1 MTLAR
6 QVCAI
11 LLLLLLLGIPGMGL
25 AQSAP
30 SGSRLVVFPFEI
42 NADQE
47 LAYLQDSLPLM
58 LSDKLRDL
66 GFEVLPPEAILALI
80 REQQVEY
87 LDLQTVRDLT
97 ILSRGQFGVYGS
109 FSQIGESIS
118 LDVRVVEPFGTRD
131 AKALYISK
139 HGLINLLP
147 AIDEL
152 ARAIGAEAAREE
164 RITEITVRGT
174 DILDKDVVLMRMRT
188 QKGDL
193 YNPRELNADV
203 RRLFELGYFD
213 DVQVEVEDVHGGK
226 RITIAVKEKPLI
238 QAISVSGAEAIK
250 NDDIIAA
257 MNTKTNSVLNL
268 KVLADDLETIR
279 QLFRKKGYYNATV
292 DYELEQTDPRRARLN
307 LKVDEGN
314 KLYIRDIRIIGAEQ
328 LKESELKKELA
339 LSERGL
345 FSWITGKGVLRE
357 ELLDRDAA
365 ALEAYYGNRGF
376 VDAKVGQPEV
386 TYEEDGIAITFK
398 VSEGVRYRIGEVS
411 FAGDLLESPERLLQI
426 TRLDDLAQKNEY
438 FDRSI
443 LRQDSQ
449 RLADYYTNFGY
460 AFAEADITMNKDEQ
474 RRVIDGVYVMHRHE
488 KVYIR
493 RVLIEGNTKTRDN
506 VIRREMRLGDGDQF
520 SGFRLAR
527 SNQRLVKLD
536 YFENVSI
543 ETVPADA
550 PNEMDLVVR
559 VKEKPTGMLSL
570 AAGYS
575 TLENFFISGQIQER
589 NLFGKGYNLGFKA
602 TFGGSTTSY
611 TTSFWNP
618 QLYDSNIGVGT
629 DLYMV
634 EQDYDDY
641 DKKSVGG
648 ALKFA
653 YPLGEYTRLFW
664 RYRLEK
670 YTLKNITEDA
680 SDRIRDFE
688 GDNLASALYTSIT
701 RDTTNRVF
709 NPSRGT
715 INTLSVEYAGGL
727 LGGDDNFIKYKADS
741 SIYYPLFWSMVFHW
755 HGQAGLLQD
764 NGGDRI
770 PPFERFYLGGINSVR
785 GYGAREI
792 SPVDGDGEKYGGDR
806 AFFTNFELL
815 FPLSEELGIVGLLF
829 FDAGNTWGTGES
841 IDLDLYKS
849 VGVGIR
855 WYSPLGPLRFE
866 YGYPLDELD
875 GKRAG
880 KFEFS
885 VGQFF

>member
-1 MTLAR
+1 MPLAKR
-6 QVCAI
+6 ICA
-11 LLLLLLLGIPGMGL
+11 LLLLLLGISGL
-25 AQSAP
+25 ARAQVAP
-30 SGSRLVVFPFEI
+30 SEIKLVVFPFEI

-47 LAYLQDSLPLM
+47 LAYLQDSLPVM
-58 LSDKLRDL
+58 LSDQLREM
-66 GFEVLPPEAILALI
+66 GFTVQPLEATLALI
-80 REQQVEY
+80 TEQRVQY

-97 ILSRGQFGVYGS
+97 LLSKGQLGVYGS

-118 LDVRVVEPFGTRD
+118 LDVRLVEAFGTRES
-131 AKALYISK
+131 KALYISK
-139 HGLINLLP
+139 KGLIHLLP

-152 ARAIGAEAAREE
+152 AQAIRN
-164 RITEITVRGT
+164 EIVKEDKIVEINVRGT
-174 DILDKDVVLMRMRT
+174 DILERDVVLMRIRS
-188 QKGDL
+188 QVGDL
-193 YNPRELNADV
+193 FNPKELNADI
-203 RRLFELGYFD
+203 RRLFELGYFE
-213 DVQVEVEDVHGGK
+213 DVQVEVEEVPGG
-226 RITIAVKEKPLI
+226 RRVTFVVKEKPLI
-238 QAISVSGAEAIK
+238 QAISVKGAEAIK

-257 MNTKTNSVLNL
+257 MNTKIGSVLNL
-268 KVLADDLETIR
+268 KVLSDDLETIR
-279 QLFRKKGYYNATV
+279 QLFRKKGFYNAEV
-292 DYELEQTDPRRARLN
+292 SYELEQTDPRRARLN
-307 LKVDEGN
+307 IVVVEGN

-328 LKESELKKELA
+328 IKEGELKKELA

-345 FSWITGKGVLRE
+345 FSWITGSGVLKE

-386 TYEEDGIAITFK
+386 TYEEDGIVITFK
-398 VSEGVRYRIGEVS
+398 LLEGVRYRVGEVS
-411 FAGDLLESPERLLQI
+411 FAGDLLESTERLKQI
-426 TRLDDLAQKNEY
+426 TRLDDLGQKNEY
-438 FDRSI
+438 FDRSV

-460 AFAEADITMNKDEQ
+460 AFAEADINMSKDDEKK
-474 RRVIDGVYVMHRHE
+474 VIDVVYVIHKDE

-493 RVLIEGNTKTRDN
+493 RVLIEGNTKTREN
-506 VIRREMRLGDGDQF
+506 VIRREMRLGDGDLF
-520 SGFRLAR
+520 SGYRLAR
-527 SNQRLVKLD
+527 SNQRLVKVD

-543 ETVPADA
+543 ETIPAGT
-550 PNEMDLVVR
+550 PREMDLVVR

-575 TLENFFISGQIQER
+575 TLENFFVSGQIQER
-589 NLFGKGYNLGFKA
+589 NLFGKGYNLGLKA

-611 TTSFWNP
+611 TMSFWNP
-618 QLYDSNIGVGT
+618 QLYDSNLGIGA
-629 DLYMV
+629 DLYMID
-634 EQDYDDY
+634 QDYDDY
-641 DKKSVGG
+641 DKESFGG

-653 YPLGEYTRLFW
+653 YPLGEYTKLYW
-664 RYRLEK
+664 RYRLEQ
-670 YTLKNITEDA
+670 YTLENITEDA

-715 INTLSVEYAGGL
+715 INTLSLEYAGGL
-727 LGGDDNFIKYKADS
+727 IGGDDNFIKYKADS
-741 SIYYPLFWSMVFHW
+741 SIYYPLLWSTVFHW
-755 HGQAGLLQD
+755 HGQIGLVQE
-764 NGGDRI
+764 NGDDRI
-770 PPFERFYLGGINSVR
+770 PPFERFYLGGINNVR
-785 GYGAREI
+785 GYEAREI
-792 SPVDGDGEKYGGDR
+792 SPVDADGEKFGGDR
-806 AFFTNFELL
+806 LFFTNFELL

-829 FDAGNTWGTGES
+829 FDAGNTWAEGES

-849 VGVGIR
+849 VGLGIR

-875 GKRAG
+875 GKREG